1 MWAGAKTGS
10 GHSAGLAGA
19 GCKRSTIRGMVF
31 ATSGCL
37 VYSGDVERITIII
50 NGGKNGLDDRR
61 HRFSLAKPC
70 WSEVSMGIEMI
81 VGLVVAVLAAI
92 AGAFG
97 FGKSR
102 GTTIAETKAEIQ
114 RTEERA
120 AATEAVAERRVETTK
135 GARDVQQTVNHLPDD
150 DVDRELR
157 EKFTRK
163 T

>member
-1 MWAGAKTGS
+1 
-10 GHSAGLAGA
+10 
-19 GCKRSTIRGMVF
+19 
-31 ATSGCL
+31 
-37 VYSGDVERITIII
+37 
-50 NGGKNGLDDRR
+50 
-61 HRFSLAKPC
+61 
-70 WSEVSMGIEMI
+70 MGIEMI
-81 VGLVVAVLAAI
+81 IGLVVAVLTAI

-97 FGKSR
+97 LGKLR
-102 GTTIAETKAEIQ
+102 GTTIGETTAEKQ

-157 EKFTRK
+157 ENFTRK

>member
-1 MWAGAKTGS
+1 MTLEMFV
-10 GHSAGLAGA
+10 GLAV
-19 GCKRSTIRGMVF
+19 TVI
-31 ATSGCL
+31 
-37 VYSGDVERITIII
+37 
-50 NGGKNGLDDRR
+50 
-61 HRFSLAKPC
+61 
-70 WSEVSMGIEMI
+70 
-81 VGLVVAVLAAI
+81 AAI

-97 FGKSR
+97 FGHIR
-102 GTTIAETKAEIQ
+102 GTSKAEAKANQQ

-135 GARDVQQTVNHLPDD
+135 GARDVQQTINHLSDD